1 MDKTEKLMDIKQAA
15 LYVEPQL
22 IGSDFDRVR
31 AAEEEWLRLV
41 DQLYEGN
48 GHIITERQYQAART
62 HSTTLTPMRK
72 LSYIPLYG
80 RPARLNSTSAIA
92 TPIVR

>member
-1 MDKTEKLMDIKQAA
+1 MDKLEKLMHIKQAA

-62 HSTTLTPMRK
+62 QFEYFMVLLEMTIDHYR
-72 LSYIPLYG
+72 
-80 RPARLNSTSAIA
+80 REAREESKK
-92 TPIVR
+92 